1 MRARRQAWWIVL
13 SGAVVVAGVAPT
25 RDALTTLMRDSR
37 WESRAYAV
45 IGLAHRADS
54 AAAARSAAELDPSPR
69 VRAWARY
76 ALGLEPGAAPSGA
89 R

>member
-1 MRARRQAWWIVL
+1 MSAVELSPSRDVL
-13 SGAVVVAGVAPT
+13 AS
-25 RDALTTLMRDSR
+25 LMRDVR

-45 IGLAHRADS
+45 IGLARRADS
-54 AAAARSAAELDPSPR
+54 VAVARSAAELDPSPR

-76 ALGLEPGAAPSGA
+76 ALGLRVEGEALPAADQP